1 MCEKNLISILIP
13 AYNHEDYVQETI
25 KSVIMQSY
33 DNIELIVIDDGSRD
47 TTYSKILELKDDC
60 EKRFKRVYFE
70 TKENEGTVATFN
82 KLISLAKGD
91 YIYFI
96 ASDDMIADVN
106 ALKIQSEFLD
116 NNKKYCLVVGD
127 NQFIDAYGKKCYW
140 DKNQNS
146 VYDINNA
153 KYETFGSFLKTARG
167 DVDFNSPDFGNYS
180 SFLSGNYIPNG
191 YLIRK
196 TVLDKIPKFTQE
208 APLEDYFLHLQ
219 LSKYGKYKYIDKI
232 FFSYRWHSSNTAKNK
247 EKMISMTEK
256 TYSFEKDF
264 VQNKCNNNE
273 IKFAMAN
280 GFLYKTIGVPFIF
293 EIKKYK
299 DRYGNKQK
307 YLSVFGLEIK
317 I

>member
-1 MCEKNLISILIP
+1 M
-13 AYNHEDYVQETI
+13 
-25 KSVIMQSY
+25 
-33 DNIELIVIDDGSRD
+33 
-47 TTYSKILELKDDC
+47 
-60 EKRFKRVYFE
+60 
-70 TKENEGTVATFN
+70 
-82 KLISLAKGD
+82 
-91 YIYFI
+91 
-96 ASDDMIADVN
+96 
-106 ALKIQSEFLD
+106 
-116 NNKKYCLVVGD
+116 
-127 NQFIDAYGKKCYW
+127 
-140 DKNQNS
+140 
-146 VYDINNA
+146 
-153 KYETFGSFLKTARG
+153 KTARG

-232 FFSYRWHSSNTAKNK
+232 LFSYRWHGSNSVKNQ
-247 EKMISMTEK
+247 EKMQQYTVKTLEYEYNFIQKSNKISKPSKEA
-256 TYSFEKDF
+256 SE
-264 VQNKCNNNE
+264 V
-273 IKFAMAN
+273 IKF
-280 GFLYKTIGVPFIF
+280 GFLYQSLGVPFIF